1 MTHATHTSDTQ
12 TVVMFHIGRGGRFN
26 NGGHKTFE
34 GVRDLTWAP
43 DICTLINTDEED
55 GSLLHED
62 EWRLIEDASE
72 RTLLEGREAIESRT
86 GVLDYDGIYDT
97 DIFKYVE
104 DCTDDELQL
113 LKQAID
119 NHDIEAMDLTSEDID
134 YINEWA

>member
-1 MTHATHTSDTQ
+1 MAHTTHTSDTQ
-12 TVVMFHIGRGGRFN
+12 TVVMIHIGRGGRFN
-26 NGGHKTFE
+26 NGGHKTFV

-43 DICTLINTDEED
+43 DICTLIDTDE
-55 GSLLHED
+55 ED

-97 DIFKYVE
+97 DVFKYIE

-119 NHDIEAMDLTSEDID
+119 NHDIEAMDLTSADID